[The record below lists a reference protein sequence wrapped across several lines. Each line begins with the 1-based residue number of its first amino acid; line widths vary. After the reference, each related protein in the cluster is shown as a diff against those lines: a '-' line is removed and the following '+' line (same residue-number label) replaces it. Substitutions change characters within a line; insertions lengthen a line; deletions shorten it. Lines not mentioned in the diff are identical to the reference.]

1 MPTHAAET
9 KSANLYIISDKAF
22 VGDRSQLLGV
32 ARESEKYFKSKSVT
46 LNVEEYDKSQLETV
60 KDQISSNKNL
70 AIIVSVG
77 YYGIESI
84 TTLKSDPELAKKII
98 AVHLSHQLLD
108 NGTLS
113 HKQLVQ
119 EKRDNFFGAD
129 IIALP
134 SHALDKQNTKLTGV
148 NTILLTT
155 NGVVHNMQVSDIE
168 SEYGAF
174 KSMFSSFDKYL
185 AVILAGDVPE
195 NGTYHCYTDKETEK
209 LANYVSN
216 LALKNNYFVL
226 VSNGPRTG
234 KYDCQNNKELSV
246 HLKL

>member
-1 MPTHAAET
+1 MHTHAAET

-60 KDQISSNKNL
+60 KDQIKGQISSNKNL

-84 TTLKSDPELAKKII
+84 TKLKSDPELAKNII

-119 EKRDNFFGAD
+119 EKRDNFLGAD

-134 SHALDKQNTKLTGV
+134 SHALDKQNTKLTGKLTGV

-155 NGVVHNMQVSDIE
+155 NGVAHNMQVSDIE
-168 SEYGAF
+168 SEY
-174 KSMFSSFDKYL
+174 L
-185 AVILAGDVPE
+185 
-195 NGTYHCYTDKETEK
+195 
-209 LANYVSN
+209 
-216 LALKNNYFVL
+216 
-226 VSNGPRTG
+226 
-234 KYDCQNNKELSV
+234 
-246 HLKL
+246 HLNQCFLPLINI